1 MSTSTFTSLPA
12 LPPPPALTALS
23 PLETEAHSSSSAQP
37 IAWAAINEAML
48 VLVLL
53 STIAYLSGCK
63 PTDWLGAAAV
73 FITFLHGQ
81 LSFDMQE
88 SQGKMPVATVQNYH
102 WSSRLFVTKEI
113 LWIATF
119 MMTGSWPLCA
129 GSLIFAT
136 YPRWRAWLRQK

>member
-1 MSTSTFTSLPA
+1 MPTSTFTSLKA
-12 LPPPPALTALS
+12 LPALS
-23 PLETEAHSSSSAQP
+23 PLETEANIDVDNNLPAP
-37 IAWAAINEAML
+37 TIAWAAINEAML

-129 GSLIFAT
+129 GSVIFAT
-136 YPRWRAWLRQK
+136 YPRWRAFLRAKS

>member
-1 MSTSTFTSLPA
+1 
-12 LPPPPALTALS
+12 
-23 PLETEAHSSSSAQP
+23 
-37 IAWAAINEAML
+37 ML

-88 SQGKMPVATVQNYH
+88 SQDKMPVATVQNYH
-102 WSSRLFVTKEI
+102 WSSPTVRHQRNSLDCYVYDDRLLAPLRWQPHFRHLPPLESLAPPEI
-113 LWIATF
+113 KD
-119 MMTGSWPLCA
+119 
-129 GSLIFAT
+129 FA
-136 YPRWRAWLRQK
+136 RNDKSRQK

>member
-1 MSTSTFTSLPA
+1 MPTSTFTSLSA
-12 LPPPPALTALS
+12 LPAPPALTAMS
-23 PLETEAHSSSSAQP
+23 PLETEASLNTASSKP

-81 LSFDMQE
+81 LSDRK
-88 SQGKMPVATVQNYH
+88 SVV
-102 WSSRLFVTKEI
+102 
-113 LWIATF
+113 
-119 MMTGSWPLCA
+119 
-129 GSLIFAT
+129 
-136 YPRWRAWLRQK
+136 